1 MKDAFRL
8 DNPKCHV
15 KFGQGEIS
23 MTRPT
28 FPKSLT
34 GAAEND
40 LMAVAFMAAFAGIL
54 TVDRIMML
62 IYSV

>member
-1 MKDAFRL
+1 MKS
-8 DNPKCHV
+8 
-15 KFGQGEIS
+15 GQEEIAVAS
-23 MTRPT
+23 LT

-54 TVDRIMML
+54 MVDRIMML
-62 IYSV
+62 IYFV